1 MQYRMTLAFNGL
13 VEPSTSNMTLDLS
26 GRITGIRKR
35 EEKLH
40 RANFSCAR
48 TRLLSP
54 ITGHIVWQP
63 IVSASGSIA
72 HAITT
77 ANGNNFLQ
85 VYLPS
90 ALSTGDVWCNWDVP
104 LDRPGLPMRPAFVA
118 IDPLQD
124 LLVVAE
130 EVGDSWY
137 VCKGGRL
144 FCFSHYPSLGTYTY
158 TCDHS
163 VVVGRILTR
172 PRPCLS

>member
-1 MQYRMTLAFNGL
+1 MTLAFNGL

-77 ANGNNFLQ
+77 ANGNNFQ
-85 VYLPS
+85 
-90 ALSTGDVWCNWDVP
+90 STTAADFGACVDAC
-104 LDRPGLPMRPAFVA
+104 ATTTSCIA
-118 IDPLQD
+118 IDYRRATLACT
-124 LLVVAE
+124 LLSNVNAGMIQPYSIFDRAIL
-130 EVGDSWY
+130 VG
-137 VCKGGRL
+137 G
-144 FCFSHYPSLGTYTY
+144 
-158 TCDHS
+158 
-163 VVVGRILTR
+163 
-172 PRPCLS
+172 